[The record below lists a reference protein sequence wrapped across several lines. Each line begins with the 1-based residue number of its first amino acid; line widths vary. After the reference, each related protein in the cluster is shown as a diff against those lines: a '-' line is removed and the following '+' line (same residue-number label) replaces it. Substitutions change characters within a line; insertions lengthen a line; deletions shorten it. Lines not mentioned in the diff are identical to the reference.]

1 MHADRRAPRGSGSHP
16 NRRPS
21 WRAHQAHAVG
31 SGSPRQ
37 TPLVARTPGARR
49 GQRLTPR
56 QTRAPRGARRPGG
69 GSCAAGHS
77 AGGTPPRHRA
87 RRPSPW
93 RAARTRTPRAGRA
106 CVCGA
111 DKPPCVLL
119 TWKLTAGN
127 THARMSRKDP
137 PNLPVLKFGQVL
149 MKRDLRN
156 TTACACTSPSSSI
169 YVSAHTRVSACAAVP
184 YCWHFGLWSV
194 CFPRLLVRPGR
205 RLAVLEMSRA
215 SLGIAYT

>member
-1 MHADRRAPRGSGSHP
+1 MNADRRAPRGSGSHQAQTP
-16 NRRPS
+16 LVARRPDR
-21 WRAHQAHAVG
+21 RAPRG

-93 RAARTRTPRAGRA
+93 RAARTRTPRAGRP

-119 TWKLTAGN
+119 TWKLIAGN
-127 THARMSRKDP
+127 THARVPRKDP
-137 PNLPVLKFGQVL
+137 PNSPVLKFG
-149 MKRDLRN
+149 
-156 TTACACTSPSSSI
+156 
-169 YVSAHTRVSACAAVP
+169 
-184 YCWHFGLWSV
+184 
-194 CFPRLLVRPGR
+194 
-205 RLAVLEMSRA
+205 
-215 SLGIAYT
+215 